1 MNPAADHTNEIDHLV
16 YACTDLEEGIRHI
29 TTKLGVRPVEGGRH
43 PAWGTHNALV
53 GLGSHCYLEII
64 APDPHSENP
73 SAHVP
78 AVFSRAGIG
87 SLTTWAARVHQLPEC
102 YSSLHGACPSLGPL
116 VSGSRRRTD
125 GGILSWV
132 LTDPGTSVMEGAI
145 PFFIDWQDS
154 DHPASMLA
162 SGCALRSLH
171 LRHPQPG
178 LLSSTLTALEL
189 ADLVEIETSAQVS
202 LGAVIESPRG
212 IVQI

>member
-1 MNPAADHTNEIDHLV
+1 
-16 YACTDLEEGIRHI
+16 
-29 TTKLGVRPVEGGRH
+29 
-43 PAWGTHNALV
+43 
-53 GLGSHCYLEII
+53 
-64 APDPHSENP
+64 
-73 SAHVP
+73 
-78 AVFSRAGIG
+78 
-87 SLTTWAARVHQLPEC
+87 
-102 YSSLHGACPSLGPL
+102 
-116 VSGSRRRTD
+116 
-125 GGILSWV
+125 
-132 LTDPGTSVMEGAI
+132 MEGAI